1 MTMST
6 DATFQLHPQL
16 AADTTCLGHY
26 PLSDVLLCREGQLP
40 WIILVPRQ
48 MGIREIYELSDAD
61 QIQLLRESSAVSR
74 VINALYQPDKLNIA
88 AIGNMVPQ
96 LHLHHVGRFSSD
108 PVWPA
113 PIWGRLTAS
122 WRSEEQQQAEM
133 RKLQQALTDTADF
146 IAA

>member
-1 MTMST
+1 MST
-6 DATFQLHPQL
+6 DADFQLHPQL

-26 PLSDVLLCREGQLP
+26 PLSEVLLCREGQLP

-48 MGIREIYELSDAD
+48 KAIREIFELSDED

-74 VINALYQPDKLNIA
+74 VISALYQPDKLNIA

-96 LHLHHVGRFSSD
+96 LHLHHVGRFSHDS
-108 PVWPA
+108 VWPA

-122 WRSEEQQQAEM
+122 WRSDEQQRAETI
-133 RKLQQALTDTADF
+133 KLQQALLQTTGF
-146 IAA
+146 VAA